1 MKTERARE
9 IASSPIMA
17 NVEYNGSPVYIE
29 KVNEIN
35 NTAYIHL
42 LSKPE
47 DQIKVPVTNLIEQK

>member
-9 IASSPIMA
+9 IATSPDMA

-42 LSKPE
+42 LSEPK
-47 DQIKVPVTNLIEQK
+47 DQIKVPVTSLIERK